1 MRPAARPEPA
11 AQPVMIPT
19 PPPGN
24 RSERLGRLLTLG
36 RKQTSEAIGE
46 LVAALGDE
54 DEQLRWLA
62 ALSLLGMGGSTVIAT
77 LQAFIAQA
85 PSAVAREEAEKVL
98 AKLTEEK

>member
-1 MRPAARPEPA
+1 MTAETNASVFTCQWVAIGRGRL
-11 AQPVMIPT
+11 T
-19 PPPGN
+19 LWH
-24 RSERLGRLLTLG
+24 RLGAR
-36 RKQTSEAIGE
+36 A
-46 LVAALGDE
+46 VAALGDE

-62 ALSLLGMGGSTVIAT
+62 ALSLLGIGGATVIAT